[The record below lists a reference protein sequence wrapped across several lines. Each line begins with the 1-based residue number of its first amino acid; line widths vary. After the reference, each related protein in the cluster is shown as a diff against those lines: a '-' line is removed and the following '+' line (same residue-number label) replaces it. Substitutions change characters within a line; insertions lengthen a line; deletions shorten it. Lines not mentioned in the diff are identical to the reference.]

1 MWTNLSIGRPAPSKI
16 VYKTNLVQKNFVPK
30 KIVYKI
36 KAPKIFGQKSLVKM
50 GSITAEILLI
60 CTNVARACV
69 AWTNVIMTDCLC

>member
-1 MWTNLSIGRPAPSKI
+1 MVLKKI

-50 GSITAEILLI
+50 GSITAELLLR
-60 CTNVARACV
+60 CTNVARTYF
-69 AWTNVIMTDCLC
+69 AWTNAIMTVGLC